1 MCSKYK
7 IVSQEK
13 LSVNHFVHN
22 PFLFI
27 AHHPKWFIDTQIT
40 FHSSIFPLTLFYLYG
55 YLCIFLHACQLQIHH
70 STLHKKVK
78 QTHKHGKVV
87 SIFQCNCR
95 LLARREGDYEILPIM
110 PFCPCLKKL
119 TLFAISTSDSIQN
132 WRYMTY
138 LWFVK
143 ASLFIEMRKGRR
155 MKNAFLIFL
164 ISSRWEW

>member
-55 YLCIFLHACQLQIHH
+55 YLCIFCMH
-70 STLHKKVK
+70 V
-78 QTHKHGKVV
+78 
-87 SIFQCNCR
+87 NCR
-95 LLARREGDYEILPIM
+95 SIIPLYTKKSNKHINTERWFLFSNAIVGFWLVGGGDYEILPIM

-119 TLFAISTSDSIQN
+119 TLFVISASYSIQN
-132 WRYMTY
+132 
-138 LWFVK
+138 LH
-143 ASLFIEMRKGRR
+143 
-155 MKNAFLIFL
+155 
-164 ISSRWEW
+164 

>member
-40 FHSSIFPLTLFYLYG
+40 FHSSIFLLTLFYLYG

-95 LLARREGDYEILPIM
+95 LLDRRRGGLWDTANYAVLPLSKKADTICHQYIVQYTKFTLYHLLVICEGFSIYWNEKIL
-110 PFCPCLKKL
+110 
-119 TLFAISTSDSIQN
+119 N
-132 WRYMTY
+132 
-138 LWFVK
+138 
-143 ASLFIEMRKGRR
+143 
-155 MKNAFLIFL
+155 
-164 ISSRWEW
+164 

>member
-1 MCSKYK
+1 MLSAKAVVFRIPIVLSLQESLKALHVKFLLSHLTVCSKYK

-27 AHHPKWFIDTQIT
+27 SHHQKWFIDTQIT

-55 YLCIFLHACQLQIHH
+55 LLCIFLHACQLQIHH
-70 STLHKKVK
+70 SHLHKKVK

-95 LLARREGDYEILPIM
+95 LLAR
-110 PFCPCLKKL
+110 
-119 TLFAISTSDSIQN
+119 
-132 WRYMTY
+132 
-138 LWFVK
+138 
-143 ASLFIEMRKGRR
+143 KGGG
-155 MKNAFLIFL
+155 L
-164 ISSRWEW
+164 